1 MKDRESFKETNMN
14 ELFNTLFQAMDDHM
28 QNTDFYTA
36 SAVSP
41 SVDIS
46 ETKDAYTIEMD
57 LPGKTESDIN
67 IELDRNVLTISSVK
81 EVEKETSDTENKDS
95 EESNEAAEKPEA
107 PVTKWLLKER
117 STSRFA
123 RRFTLPEDIDSENI
137 AASFKNGVL
146 NVIVPRKALAAPKKI
161 AITA

>member
-1 MKDRESFKETNMN
+1 MKDQESFKETNMN
-14 ELFNTLFQAMDDHM
+14 ELFNTLFQAMDEQM
-28 QNTDFYTA
+28 QNDAYCTT
-36 SAVSP
+36 STISP

-57 LPGKTESDIN
+57 LPGKTEKDIN

-81 EVEKETSDTENKDS
+81 EVVKETTDKENTETTDKP
-95 EESNEAAEKPEA
+95 AEPA
-107 PVTKWLLKER
+107 TKWLLKER
-117 STSRFA
+117 RTSKFA
-123 RRFTLPEDIDSENI
+123 RRFTLPEDINAEQI

-146 NVIVPRKALAAPKKI
+146 NIIVPRKELEAPKKI

>member
-1 MKDRESFKETNMN
+1 MN
-14 ELFNTLFQAMDDHM
+14 ELFNTLFQAMDSQM
-28 QNTDFYTA
+28 QNAECYT
-36 SAVSP
+36 SAISP

-57 LPGKTESDIN
+57 LPGKTENDIN
-67 IELDRNVLTISSVK
+67 IELDRNVLTISSAK
-81 EVEKETSDTENKDS
+81 EVEKETADSDKKDEKADS
-95 EESNEAAEKPEA
+95 EKPEV

-123 RRFTLPEDIDSENI
+123 RRFTLPEDIDAENI

-146 NVIVPRKALAAPKKI
+146 NVIVPRKELEAPKKI